1 MEGPGVLG
9 VTGLLCAWGLTVMGC
24 IEALELD
31 AFDAQAAEAVP
42 LAVQHLQPWEQ
53 GGVQLRQPVVPQVQL
68 DHVPQ
73 EAWLV
78 RKQPGEL
85 CQSVYVCVYVCVC
98 VCASSTA

>member
-1 MEGPGVLG
+1 
-9 VTGLLCAWGLTVMGC
+9 MGC

-42 LAVQHLQPWEQ
+42 LAVQHLQPREQ

-73 EAWLV
+73 EVWLV
-78 RKQPGEL
+78 RNQPGDL
-85 CQSVYVCVYVCVC
+85 VQPVYVCVC
-98 VCASSTA
+98 VYLSECEGVCV